1 MDMLRFY
8 KQAYEP
14 TKLAMAAML
23 VGLIMQPIQLLAHLS
38 DHPEIAAHQWQSR
51 LVIVISSEHQPELR
65 HKAEAFFQKHDCDI
79 ADRNLLLLA
88 FQAEDPAIATLL
100 EDEQVK
106 TGLWLIGYDGG
117 IKSHSRDDSLL
128 DRLFAMIDEMP
139 MRQEEMKDTKNCA
152 S

>member
-14 TKLAMAAML
+14 TKLVMTAML
-23 VGLIMQPIQLLAHLS
+23 AGLMMHPIGVLADLS
-38 DHPEIAAHQWQSR
+38 NHPEIAAHHWQSR
-51 LVIVISSEHQPELR
+51 LVIVISSENQPELH
-65 HKAEAFFQKHDCDI
+65 HKAEAFFQKHECDI

-117 IKSHSRDDSLL
+117 IKSHSSDDSLL
-128 DRLFAMIDEMP
+128 YRLFAMIDEMP
-139 MRQEEMKDTKNCA
+139 MRQAEMKETKNCA